1 MSDQEQT
8 IYVSRE
14 CKTDHYDKRLISKI
28 VKEVENGLP
37 RKEAIRIYNLGKS
50 SLDGW
55 MRTYGSLE
63 YQEQTKRKTY
73 TNLQKRTIVTAIE
86 QGRLTIRD
94 AKIAYNIKSEKSIR
108 DWIKHYKSEKVEIC
122 IENTL
127 PMANV
132 KRSNQDLE
140 KEALHRALQ
149 EAELK
154 IKALNTLI
162 DVAEDQLKVDIRK
175 KSGAKQSQK

>member
-37 RKEAIRIYNLGKS
+37 RKEAIRIDDLGKS

-73 TNLQKRTIVTAIE
+73 TNLQKSTIVTAIE

-108 DWIKHYKSEKVEIC
+108 DWIKHYKSEKFEIC
-122 IENTL
+122 TVYPGLERESYIMYSKKNWQ
-127 PMANV
+127 PMKYA
-132 KRSNQDLE
+132 SE
-140 KEALHRALQ
+140 GT
-149 EAELK
+149 
-154 IKALNTLI
+154 ICLI
-162 DVAEDQLKVDIRK
+162 DYQNIDY
-175 KSGAKQSQK
+175 